1 MNQTTE
7 ATGRTLEDAKRAAA
21 EALGMGVD
29 DLEFEVVEESAKG
42 LFAKTNYRVKAS
54 VRTAQAETEKP
65 EKAEKQDKPE
75 RAPRPERARKAEPK
89 AAAAGEE
96 STGDSEGVD
105 VVATKED
112 GKIAE
117 GILSDVLKLSG
128 LSVSAKLADV
138 GGKYVNI
145 DITGKD
151 VDVFLGE
158 KAVIDSLQYLTNAM
172 FGRKHPNGTRL
183 TLDAGGHR
191 AARNTALEQLARDV
205 AAAVL
210 DRKQEAVLD
219 PLPAHERRI
228 IHNVLREID
237 GVETYSEGEEP
248 ARRIVISPKK

>member
-29 DLEFEVVEESAKG
+29 DLDFEVIEESAKG

-54 VRTAQAETEKP
+54 VRAAQAEP
-65 EKAEKQDKPE
+65 EKAEKPERAPKPE
-75 RAPRPERARKAEPK
+75 RAKKAEPK
-89 AAAAGEE
+89 AAAGEE
-96 STGDSEGVD
+96 SEGASDAVD

-145 DITGKD
+145 DISGKD
-151 VDVFLGE
+151 VDLFLGE

>member
-1 MNQTTE
+1 
-7 ATGRTLEDAKRAAA
+7 
-21 EALGMGVD
+21 MGVD
-29 DLEFEVVEESAKG
+29 DVDFEVIEESSKG
-42 LFAKTNYRVKAS
+42 LFAKSNYRVKAM
-54 VRTAQAETEKP
+54 VRAVAKEDEKP
-65 EKAEKQDKPE
+65 AKAERAEKPKKE
-75 RAPRPERARKAEPK
+75 AAVAPAVAE
-89 AAAAGEE
+89 AEGEE
-96 STGDSEGVD
+96 VEVI
-105 VVATKED
+105 ATKED

-117 GILSDVLKLSG
+117 GILNDVLKLTG
-128 LSVSAKLADV
+128 LAVTAKFSEAS
-138 GGKYVNI
+138 GKYVSL
-145 DITGKD
+145 DISGKD
-151 VDVFLGE
+151 VELFVGGE
-158 KAVIDSLQYLTNAM
+158 KAAIDSLQYLTNAM

-228 IHNVLREID
+228 IHNVLRDID

>member
-7 ATGRTLEDAKRAAA
+7 ATGRTLDEAKRAAA

-29 DLEFEVVEESAKG
+29 DVDFEVIEESSKG
-42 LFAKTNYRVKAS
+42 LFAKANYRVKAT
-54 VRTAQAETEKP
+54 VRAEEAKEAEKP
-65 EKAEKQDKPE
+65 AKAERAEKPKKE
-75 RAPRPERARKAEPK
+75 AAVAPAVAEGE
-89 AAAAGEE
+89 GEE
-96 STGDSEGVD
+96 VEVI
-105 VVATKED
+105 ATKED

-117 GILSDVLKLSG
+117 GILNDVLKLTG
-128 LSVSAKLADV
+128 LAVSAKFSEAS
-138 GGKYVNI
+138 GKYVSL
-145 DITGKD
+145 DISGKD
-151 VDVFLGE
+151 VELFVGGE
-158 KAVIDSLQYLTNAM
+158 KAAIDSLQYLTNAM

-228 IHNVLREID
+228 IHNVLRDID

>member
-7 ATGRTLEDAKRAAA
+7 ATGRTLDDAKKAAA
-21 EALGMGVD
+21 ESLGVSVD
-29 DLEFEVVEESAKG
+29 DLDFEVIEESAKG
-42 LFAKTNYRVKAS
+42 LFAKTNYRVKA
-54 VRTAQAETEKP
+54 TLKAAEA
-65 EKAEKQDKPE
+65 KAEAPKDKPE
-75 RAPRPERARKAEPK
+75 RAPKAEKSRPAK
-89 AAAAGEE
+89 AKAEQATSEE
-96 STGDSEGVD
+96 AETD

-112 GKIAE
+112 GKVAE
-117 GILSDVLKLSG
+117 GVLNEVLKLSG

-138 GGKYVNI
+138 SGKYVNL
-145 DITGKD
+145 DLSGKD
-151 VDVFLGE
+151 VDVLVGE

-183 TLDAGGHR
+183 TLDAADHR
-191 AARNTALEQLARDV
+191 AKRNAALEQLARDV

-219 PLPAHERRI
+219 PLPAHERRV
-228 IHNVLREID
+228 IHNVLRDID

>member
-1 MNQTTE
+1 MNQTSE
-7 ATGRTLEDAKRAAA
+7 ATGRTLDEAKRAAA

-29 DLEFEVVEESAKG
+29 DVDFEVIEESSKG
-42 LFAKTNYRVKAS
+42 LFAKSNYRVKAT
-54 VRTAQAETEKP
+54 VRAEEATEAEKP
-65 EKAEKQDKPE
+65 AKAERAEKPKKE
-75 RAPRPERARKAEPK
+75 AAVAPAVAE
-89 AAAAGEE
+89 AEG
-96 STGDSEGVD
+96 EGVE
-105 VVATKED
+105 VIATKED

-117 GILSDVLKLSG
+117 GILNDVLKLTG
-128 LSVSAKLADV
+128 LAVTAKFSEAS
-138 GGKYVNI
+138 GKYVSL
-145 DITGKD
+145 DISGKD
-151 VDVFLGE
+151 VELFVGGE
-158 KAVIDSLQYLTNAM
+158 KAAIDSLQYLTNAM

-228 IHNVLREID
+228 IHNVLRDID